1 MNKASLVEKISQE
14 SGVSRKQVE
23 DMMNSM
29 VDIIIGE
36 LKNGGEVSITG
47 FGTFETMVRYARGGV
62 NPQNPSERIQIP
74 EVRVAKFRTGKR
86 LKDSLKEAAAS
97 ASAPAETPA
106 EINDDGEAEKSEE
119 VTE

>member
-14 SGVSRKQVE
+14 SGASKKQVE
-23 DMMNSM
+23 DMINSM

-74 EVRVAKFRTGKR
+74 EVKVAKFRTGKR
-86 LKDSLKEAAAS
+86 LKDSLKGS
-97 ASAPAETPA
+97 VSAPIPA
-106 EINDDGEAEKSEE
+106 PAPEENKENEAEGEK
-119 VTE
+119 TE

>member
-1 MNKASLVEKISQE
+1 MNKASLIEKIAQQ
-14 SGVSRKQVE
+14 SGVSKKQAE
-23 DMMNSM
+23 DMLNSM

-36 LKNGGEVSITG
+36 LKQGNEVSITG

-86 LKDSLKEAAAS
+86 LKDSLKE
-97 ASAPAETPA
+97 
-106 EINDDGEAEKSEE
+106 NVGEAEKKEE
-119 VTE
+119 PAQAPEEGGAEEQTENQE